1 MKDRQPSME
10 ELQKQRE
17 KMVQFQIKARGVS
30 DPKVLQAM
38 LRVPRHEFVPATY
51 RDDAYEDFP
60 LPIGYGQTISQPY
73 IVAYMTEALELK
85 GGEKVLEIGTG
96 SGYQAAILAEIAGQV
111 YSIEIVEPL
120 CREAAQRLQQL
131 GYTNVSVRCGDGYA
145 GWPEAAPFDA
155 IILTAAPEEIPQPLV
170 DQLAEG
176 GRMILPL
183 GRFSQN
189 LVLLTKQE
197 GKVNKRNLL
206 PVRFV
211 PMTGK
216 AEEKLERK

>member
-73 IVAYMTEALELK
+73 IVAYMTEALHLK

-96 SGYQAAILAEIAGQV
+96 SGYQAAVLAEIAGQV

-131 GYTNVSVRCGDGYA
+131 GYANVSVRCGDGYA

-170 DQLAEG
+170 EQLGEG

-216 AEEKLERK
+216 AEDKQERK